1 MFINYLLLKSDNG
14 CTVKRLLLNSV
25 DEKNMVIL
33 KGWFPSSC
41 VALHEDERVKYLKEA
56 QQQHQEEEEVNDDV
70 EFKKEK

>member
-1 MFINYLLLKSDNG
+1 MYGEKIVTK
-14 CTVKRLLLNSV
+14 SV
-25 DEKNMVIL
+25 DEKNIVIL

-56 QQQHQEEEEVNDDV
+56 QQQHQEEDEVNDDV